1 LNPTSLDSLLMRAG
15 SRDDPAL
22 WHRERGA
29 WTPGGH
35 SPGRD
40 IRELAAALIHF
51 GIGAGRTALVLGGEG
66 PDTTRAALAVLTAG
80 ACLVRLDAGAS
91 DALLLEALHASR
103 VALALVE
110 DDRQLQRV
118 LALRPDLPEL
128 ELVILL
134 AGEQSERKAAA
145 LLVASAVDI
154 GAALLDRDPRVL
166 ARARADLPEVAPAVL
181 VPSGAR
187 LTPLSADAVA
197 ALAHRLTDEVSVG
210 PGRAVLVM
218 LPPDGVESLAVVLGA
233 LSRGATVLV
242 VSDHERIDLGLR
254 EKVPDG
260 AFISAATLSRLREE
274 WLEDLAQR
282 PLWFQ
287 SLTRWALR
295 EGADPARH
303 PRRYRIADWLVLSRI
318 RARWG
323 GRLRGWGVLRA
334 DVPQEVSGFFASI
347 GVPIYVM
354 PGIATAA
361 VAR

>member
-29 WTPGGH
+29 WTPGGD

-187 LTPLSADAVA
+187 LTPLSADAMA

-218 LPPDGVESLAVVLGA
+218 LPPWFSARSPAARRFSSCRITSASIWGCARRSPTAHSFLPRPCPGSARNGSRTSRRGPCGSSPLPGGRCARAPIRRATRADIGSPIGWCSREFAPDGGAVYEDGVS
-233 LSRGATVLV
+233 
-242 VSDHERIDLGLR
+242 
-254 EKVPDG
+254 
-260 AFISAATLSRLREE
+260 
-274 WLEDLAQR
+274 
-282 PLWFQ
+282 
-287 SLTRWALR
+287 
-295 EGADPARH
+295 
-303 PRRYRIADWLVLSRI
+303 
-318 RARWG
+318 
-323 GRLRGWGVLRA
+323 
-334 DVPQEVSGFFASI
+334 
-347 GVPIYVM
+347 
-354 PGIATAA
+354 
-361 VAR
+361 